1 MTCDRSTIAAP
12 TRPLVVNA
20 ARAVVTLLLYSYEV
34 DRVRVLTD
42 TRATPKSMATRR
54 ATELRSETLWTPEQT
69 LLIVVTG
76 VVGIARDWH
85 RRLMLEPGL
94 RAAPDLHHVATPR
107 YLAAAS
113 EDQVSLSN
121 RPGEDTTVYHF
132 VRTPSAGVIDC
143 FRYRAAAGFA
153 CEPATRREP
162 AVVVVPPPVP
172 ELTQTSGA
180 LSDLIALARS
190 VHEQQA
196 GLVSGISTGG
206 LLELTTLDDTGCG
219 RRVVADLD
227 A

>member
-94 RAAPDLHHVATPR
+94 RAAPDLHHVRDAPLPCGGFGGPG
-107 YLAAAS
+107 LA
-113 EDQVSLSN
+113 
-121 RPGEDTTVYHF
+121 F
-132 VRTPSAGVIDC
+132 
-143 FRYRAAAGFA
+143 
-153 CEPATRREP
+153 
-162 AVVVVPPPVP
+162 
-172 ELTQTSGA
+172 
-180 LSDLIALARS
+180 
-190 VHEQQA
+190 QQA
-196 GLVSGISTGG
+196 GRRHDRVPLRPNPIRRRDR
-206 LLELTTLDDTGCG
+206 LLSIPG
-219 RRVVADLD
+219 RGRLRL
-227 A
+227 